1 MRKPDMWI
9 TGGKRPITRTSLHRG
24 RRLAAVFPK
33 SDFVPTLS
41 NIWIMRRG
49 YGASREEAMAD
60 FKAAWLKQRAADQMA
75 RHQGK
80 TKPGACD
87 AGIKID
93 A

>member
-1 MRKPDMWI
+1 MWTHAASKETPWFWTI
-9 TGGKRPITRTSLHRG
+9 TVR
-24 RRLAAVFPK
+24 
-33 SDFVPTLS
+33 VPQS
-41 NIWIMRRG
+41 PHDRG
-49 YGASREEAMAD
+49 YAASREEAMAN

-75 RHQGK
+75 RHPGK